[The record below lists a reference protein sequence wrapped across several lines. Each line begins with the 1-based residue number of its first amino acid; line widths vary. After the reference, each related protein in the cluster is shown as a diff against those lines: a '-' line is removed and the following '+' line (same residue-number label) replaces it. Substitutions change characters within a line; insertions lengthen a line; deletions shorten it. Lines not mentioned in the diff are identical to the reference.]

1 MRQQQVL
8 PLFMQFDYVWKIK
21 GTSTFPNHFAEG
33 NYASTSQK
41 FQNLLGVHGALEE
54 DSPFNVLGIESS
66 ATDVEIKTA
75 YRELTL
81 KNHPDKLIAE
91 GMPEEFILQANDKMA
106 SINNAYNELK
116 RIRNLAWPSE
126 RRGFF

>member
-1 MRQQQVL
+1 M
-8 PLFMQFDYVWKIK
+8 
-21 GTSTFPNHFAEG
+21 
-33 NYASTSQK
+33 
-41 FQNLLGVHGALEE
+41 GVFG
-54 DSPFNVLGIESS
+54 
-66 ATDVEIKTA
+66 IKTA

-116 RIRNLAWPSE
+116 RIRNLA
-126 RRGFF
+126 

>member
-1 MRQQQVL
+1 MEGIAEI
-8 PLFMQFDYVWKIK
+8 FGFD
-21 GTSTFPNHFAEG
+21 G
-33 NYASTSQK
+33 QK
-41 FQNLLGVHGALEE
+41 FQNLLGVHGALEK

-66 ATDVEIKTA
+66 ATDLEIKTA

-116 RIRNLAWPSE
+116 RIRNLA
-126 RRGFF
+126 